1 MVVLNLADFNPIELP
16 DIIGRKNLADAF
28 DLGRC
33 CAYLSWWQKAFILSG
48 VIRCNRETDK
58 SSTTNDPQK
67 LAESANQD
75 VSDHEFVLFGV
86 PLGIETNSSLDLV
99 KHEESVKVQFE
110 KLYYPLAAKI
120 IEKDDLREGLASGLL
135 SELSGQHSEDL
146 VEGFS
151 KNFNRN
157 PESLVDGPLTSTVW
171 LGARLEKFELESD
184 TLNSVLLGSHFDTL
198 IRSYEP
204 LIKLDDPV
212 NPVNPVNLP
221 PFTSQS
227 WEIVFG
233 RHSQIELEETDIV
246 VSEEWVHY
254 RDRLLRQ
261 IHVSQ
266 DIISDLRFDST
277 GAELVRELYAAHIKT
292 LNNLEEE
299 KIRQSLKP
307 GYLDLIVDSG
317 RREIRREKDEYPQ
330 PVELQNAQ
338 GLWNIF
344 VAIYEQRETPITGK
358 GLKEKLGIAPEDDV
372 TSQIDNLR
380 NRLINLGITVSRQ
393 KYMITEE

>member
-1 MVVLNLADFNPIELP
+1 M
-16 DIIGRKNLADAF
+16 
-28 DLGRC
+28 
-33 CAYLSWWQKAFILSG
+33 
-48 VIRCNRETDK
+48 
-58 SSTTNDPQK
+58 
-67 LAESANQD
+67 
-75 VSDHEFVLFGV
+75 
-86 PLGIETNSSLDLV
+86 
-99 KHEESVKVQFE
+99 
-110 KLYYPLAAKI
+110 
-120 IEKDDLREGLASGLL
+120 
-135 SELSGQHSEDL
+135 
-146 VEGFS
+146 
-151 KNFNRN
+151 
-157 PESLVDGPLTSTVW
+157 
-171 LGARLEKFELESD
+171 
-184 TLNSVLLGSHFDTL
+184 
-198 IRSYEP
+198 
-204 LIKLDDPV
+204 
-212 NPVNPVNLP
+212 
-221 PFTSQS
+221 
-227 WEIVFG
+227 
-233 RHSQIELEETDIV
+233 
-246 VSEEWVHY
+246 
-254 RDRLLRQ
+254 
-261 IHVSQ
+261 SQ